1 MLESKKVNQC
11 NKRAWMRIFR
21 FLTLSLSHFL
31 TSSLRRRRRRYQG
44 EGASHSFE
52 LRVMSFEL
60 GVLLTRCVVEAR
72 AFRKPEGRG
81 AAKGRAEE
89 SRGNCKF

>member
-1 MLESKKVNQC
+1 MQLP
-11 NKRAWMRIFR
+11 RMDGH
-21 FLTLSLSHFL
+21 LSLSHSL
-31 TSSLRRRRRRYQG
+31 TFSLSYFITSTLQLVRRRRRYQG

-60 GVLLTRCVVEAR
+60 GVWLARCVVEAR

-81 AAKGRAEE
+81 DAKGRAEE
-89 SRGNCKF
+89 SRGNFKF

>member
-1 MLESKKVNQC
+1 MQL
-11 NKRAWMRIFR
+11 MRMDAHILLSH
-21 FLTLSLSHFL
+21 FLTFSLSHFL

-52 LRVMSFEL
+52 LRVLSFEL
-60 GVLLTRCVVEAR
+60 GVLMTPCVAEGG